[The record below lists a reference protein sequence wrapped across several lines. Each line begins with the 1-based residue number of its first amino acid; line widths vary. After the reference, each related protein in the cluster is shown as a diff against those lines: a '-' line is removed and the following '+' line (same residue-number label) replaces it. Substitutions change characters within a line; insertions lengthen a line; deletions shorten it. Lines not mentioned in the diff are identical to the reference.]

1 MPWVLLGI
9 FAIFDEKS
17 ESCWLIESR
26 VTVTPRALRIFCTPS
41 ARPCE

>member
-9 FAIFDEKS
+9 FAILDEKS
-17 ESCWLIESR
+17 ESVWLIESR
-26 VTVTPRALRIFCTPS
+26 VTLTPRLLRIFPTPS